1 MKYFKKGFLSP
12 RKIAIILNVRDLN
25 LFSKYK
31 VDLFPQYLKHLGK
44 EKSVSAQLGF

>member
-12 RKIAIILNVRDLN
+12 RKISIIWKVRDLN
-25 LFSKYK
+25 FFSKYE

-44 EKSVSAQLGF
+44 GKCISAQLGF